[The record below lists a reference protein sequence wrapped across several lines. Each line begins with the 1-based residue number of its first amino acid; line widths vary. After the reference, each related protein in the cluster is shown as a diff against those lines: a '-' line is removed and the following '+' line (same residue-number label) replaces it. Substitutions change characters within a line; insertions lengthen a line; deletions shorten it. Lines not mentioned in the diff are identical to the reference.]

1 MYSEK
6 VRRAAMDAAR
16 DAGSVALSGKVWL
29 VQEGENPQPGA
40 LMYLPIY
47 LADSIPL
54 TVEER
59 RSTLQGFVYSP
70 FRMPDLMFA
79 ALGERVGDMA
89 LQLFDGDTASD
100 EALLYERRVEVLKG
114 LPSYVPAF
122 DETFQ
127 VEVGQ
132 RVWTLRLATLPA
144 FDVATPAGR
153 SLIILGAGVV
163 LSFLL
168 SGLLWSA
175 LTTQARAQALADRM
189 TQAMKESEANAR
201 AVVDSAAEGI
211 LITDCNPEMVILG
224 CNAAAGRL
232 LGFPNLSVMQKSLAD
247 VIAFDEERQAT
258 LAEVRSGQRLSGR
271 IEVRLHSADGTY
283 VVLALSV
290 TATVRS
296 GWRNLIIV
304 VADLTDLYS
313 AQREALQASL
323 YSQSILF
330 HSPFAII
337 STDLGGT
344 ITGINPAGEQLVG
357 YSAPDLIQRSNIL
370 LIHDPAAVYERC
382 ALLSEE
388 AGKSVAPLDVLVAE
402 PRDFGST
409 ESEWTYLRKDGLRVP
424 VYQVS
429 SVIKDAEGKPTGL
442 LHMAYDITERK
453 RTEEQI
459 RHMALHDPL
468 TGLPNRHLLDDR
480 LEMALNRAIRN
491 SQMVGVMQ
499 LDLDRFKQINDHYV
513 LPLTEN

>member
-1 MYSEK
+1 MRLAKLWLNANTYLVSLVSLFVGLIVTFVAYQSIQIKETEAARLRFDRVMSDTARDIAGAMKGYERLLQATRSYAHSVPELKRENWHTFAEHLQLQERYPGLLGLGYAPFITPSQLPEHVQAMRNEGFPAYDVSPLGEREAYTPITMLEPFSGRNVKAFGYDMYSEK

-29 VQEGENPQPGA
+29 VQEGENPQLGA

-201 AVVDSAAEGI
+201 AVWTAPRRES
-211 LITDCNPEMVILG
+211 
-224 CNAAAGRL
+224 
-232 LGFPNLSVMQKSLAD
+232 LSPT
-247 VIAFDEERQAT
+247 AT
-258 LAEVRSGQRLSGR
+258 LK
-271 IEVRLHSADGTY
+271 
-283 VVLALSV
+283 
-290 TATVRS
+290 
-296 GWRNLIIV
+296 W
-304 VADLTDLYS
+304 
-313 AQREALQASL
+313 
-323 YSQSILF
+323 
-330 HSPFAII
+330 
-337 STDLGGT
+337 
-344 ITGINPAGEQLVG
+344 
-357 YSAPDLIQRSNIL
+357 
-370 LIHDPAAVYERC
+370 
-382 ALLSEE
+382 
-388 AGKSVAPLDVLVAE
+388 
-402 PRDFGST
+402 
-409 ESEWTYLRKDGLRVP
+409 
-424 VYQVS
+424 
-429 SVIKDAEGKPTGL
+429 
-442 LHMAYDITERK
+442 
-453 RTEEQI
+453 
-459 RHMALHDPL
+459 
-468 TGLPNRHLLDDR
+468 
-480 LEMALNRAIRN
+480 
-491 SQMVGVMQ
+491 
-499 LDLDRFKQINDHYV
+499 
-513 LPLTEN
+513 